1 MDRTARPSSTSA
13 AGRRGGA
20 AQGLATM
27 LASGTSNQVGAALG
41 SHAFPVIGPLG
52 VVAVR
57 QVLAAAVL
65 LPTVRPPLRTLTRA
79 QWWPVIALGLVFATM
94 NLTLYTAIDRIGLA
108 LAVTL
113 EFLGPLAVALLGSRR
128 PSDLVCAA
136 AAGVGVYV
144 LVAPGPSTDVVGV
157 ALALAAAVCWALYIV
172 LNRLVGRRLPGLQGT
187 AAASGVSALFYLPV
201 VVAMLATGRLAHP
214 AVGWALAAGVL
225 SSIVPFALDL
235 TALRTVPA
243 RLFGLFMSVH
253 PVLAAAVGLVLLRQ
267 SLAPHEIVGIAI
279 VVVTNVVGMAPSRTA
294 TAARSIRRPT
304 RSRQRFVRRPI
315 HPVPGRE

>member
-1 MDRTARPSSTSA
+1 
-13 AGRRGGA
+13 
-20 AQGLATM
+20 M

-65 LPTVRPPLRTLTRA
+65 LPVVRPPLRTLTRA
-79 QWWPVIALGLVFATM
+79 QWWPAIALGLVFATM

-113 EFLGPLAVALLGSRR
+113 EFVGPLAVALLGSRR
-128 PSDLVCAA
+128 PTHLLCAV
-136 AAGVGVYV
+136 AAGAGVYV
-144 LVAPGPSTDVVGV
+144 LVAPGPSTDVLGV
-157 ALALAAAVCWALYIV
+157 ALALAAAACWALYIV

-201 VVAMLATGRLAHP
+201 VTWMLVTGQLAHP

-243 RLFGLFMSVH
+243 RLFGLFMSAH
-253 PVLAAAVGLVLLRQ
+253 PVLAAVVGLVLLGQ
-267 SLAPHEIVGIAI
+267 SLAGHEIAGIAI
-279 VVVTNVVGMAPSRTA
+279 IVATNIAGMATSRTA
-294 TAARSIRRPT
+294 TADTVPVEEQRAPT
-304 RSRQRFVRRPI
+304 RSGRR
-315 HPVPGRE
+315 

>member
-1 MDRTARPSSTSA
+1 MNRTAR
-13 AGRRGGA
+13 GV
-20 AQGLATM
+20 ATM

-41 SHAFPVIGPLG
+41 SHAFPIIGPLG

-65 LPTVRPPLRTLTRA
+65 LPVVRPPLRTLTRA
-79 QWWPVIALGLVFATM
+79 QWWPAIALGLVFATM

-113 EFLGPLAVALLGSRR
+113 EFVGPLAVALLGSRR
-128 PSDLVCAA
+128 PTDLLCAV
-136 AAGVGVYV
+136 AAGTGVYV
-144 LVAPGPSTDVVGV
+144 LVAPGPSTDVLGV
-157 ALALAAAVCWALYIV
+157 ALALTAAACWALYIV

-201 VVAMLATGRLAHP
+201 VVWMLVTGQLAHP

-235 TALRTVPA
+235 IALRTVPA
-243 RLFGLFMSVH
+243 RLFGLFMSAH
-253 PVLAAAVGLVLLRQ
+253 PVLAAVVGLVLLGQ
-267 SLAPHEIVGIAI
+267 SLDAHEVAGIAI
-279 VVVTNVVGMAPSRTA
+279 IVATNVVGMATSRTA
-294 TAARSIRRPT
+294 TAATVPVEEQRAPT
-304 RSRQRFVRRPI
+304 RSGRR
-315 HPVPGRE
+315 